1 MSIYQV
7 EKLCYRALHDREF
20 LEALKADPAGTI
32 AALPFTDEERD
43 LLMRGEVGRLYEL
56 GAHPYLLSHITRL
69 GLFGVTAEAY
79 RERMRALG
87 PEAVPQPH

>member
-7 EKLCYRALHDREF
+7 EKLCYRALHDPEF
-20 LEALKADPAGTI
+20 REALKADPAGMI
-32 AALPFTDEERD
+32 AALPFTDEERS

-56 GAHPYLLSHITRL
+56 GAHPYLLSHISRL
-69 GLFGVTAEAY
+69 QLFGVTPEQY

-87 PEAVPQPH
+87 SDAVPQPH